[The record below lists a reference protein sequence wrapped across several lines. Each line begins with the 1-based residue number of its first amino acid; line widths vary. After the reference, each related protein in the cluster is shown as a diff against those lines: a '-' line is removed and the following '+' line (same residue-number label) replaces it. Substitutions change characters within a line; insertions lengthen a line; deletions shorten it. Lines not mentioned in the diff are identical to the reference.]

1 LIHASCDKYE
11 RKEIHMKALL
21 FSISLLAMS
30 FSSLAEDITENQLQR
45 YIKALPAVVN
55 WSQNQPELNTVDLSG
70 MLGSADSSSV
80 MNALGHIKE
89 HELYTEFEALTKQY
103 GFTPEQ
109 LVTVGSEVSMAYLE
123 NLKAG
128 MSEEN
133 KQRVNQAMSGL
144 QSLTASSSDAGTRSM
159 VGALEGVKASTE
171 TVDVS
176 ESNVNLVK
184 QYMPQLKELFAM
196 LQ

>member
-70 MLGSADSSSV
+70 MLGNADSSSV

-89 HELYTEFEALTKQY
+89 HDLYTEFEALTKQY

-159 VGALEGVKASTE
+159 VGALEGVKASTA

>member
-159 VGALEGVKASTE
+159 VGALEGVKASTA

>member
-1 LIHASCDKYE
+1 MIHASCDKYE

-159 VGALEGVKASTE
+159 VGALEGVKASTA

>member
-1 LIHASCDKYE
+1 MIHASCDKYE

-128 MSEEN
+128 MSKEN

-159 VGALEGVKASTE
+159 VGALEGVKASTA

>member
-1 LIHASCDKYE
+1 MIHASCDKYE

-70 MLGSADSSSV
+70 MLGNADSSSV

-159 VGALEGVKASTE
+159 VGALEGVKASTA
-171 TVDVS
+171 TADVS

>member
-1 LIHASCDKYE
+1 MIHASCDKYE

-70 MLGSADSSSV
+70 MLGNADSSSV

-159 VGALEGVKASTE
+159 VGALEGVKASTA

>member
-1 LIHASCDKYE
+1 MIHASCDKYE

-70 MLGSADSSSV
+70 MLGNADSSSV

-109 LVTVGSEVSMAYLE
+109 LVTAGSEVSMAYLE

-159 VGALEGVKASTE
+159 VGALEGVKASTA

>member
-1 LIHASCDKYE
+1 MIHASCDKYE

-70 MLGSADSSSV
+70 MLGNADSSSV
-80 MNALGHIKE
+80 LNALGHIKE

>member
-1 LIHASCDKYE
+1 MIHASCDKYE

>member
-1 LIHASCDKYE
+1 
-11 RKEIHMKALL
+11 MKALL

-30 FSSLAEDITENQLQR
+30 FSSLAEDISENQLQR

-70 MLGSADSSSV
+70 MLGNADSSSV

-159 VGALEGVKASTE
+159 VGALEGVKASTA
-171 TVDVS
+171 TADVS

>member
-1 LIHASCDKYE
+1 
-11 RKEIHMKALL
+11 MKALL
-21 FSISLLAMS
+21 ISMSLLAMS
-30 FSSLAEDITENQLQR
+30 FSSFAEDISENQLQR

-55 WSQNQPELNTVDLSG
+55 WSQSQSELDTVNLGG
-70 MLGSADSSSV
+70 MLGSSDGVDSSSV
-80 MNALGHIKE
+80 MDALGHIKE

-133 KQRVNQAMSGL
+133 KQRVNQAMS

-159 VGALEGVKASTE
+159 AGALEGVKASTA
-171 TVDVS
+171 TANVS

>member
-1 LIHASCDKYE
+1 
-11 RKEIHMKALL
+11 
-21 FSISLLAMS
+21 MS
-30 FSSLAEDITENQLQR
+30 FSSLAEDISENQLQR

-70 MLGSADSSSV
+70 MLGNADSSSV

-128 MSEEN
+128 IS
-133 KQRVNQAMSGL
+133 KYRYGYTKITVPQRW
-144 QSLTASSSDAGTRSM
+144 
-159 VGALEGVKASTE
+159 
-171 TVDVS
+171 
-176 ESNVNLVK
+176 
-184 QYMPQLKELFAM
+184 
-196 LQ
+196 

>member
-70 MLGSADSSSV
+70 MLGNADSSSV

-159 VGALEGVKASTE
+159 VGALEGVKASTA

>member
-1 LIHASCDKYE
+1 MIHASCDKYE

-30 FSSLAEDITENQLQR
+30 FSSLAEDISENQLQR

-70 MLGSADSSSV
+70 MLGNADSSSV

-159 VGALEGVKASTE
+159 VGALEGVKASTA
-171 TVDVS
+171 TADVS

>member
-1 LIHASCDKYE
+1 
-11 RKEIHMKALL
+11 MKALL
-21 FSISLLAMS
+21 ISMSLLAMS
-30 FSSLAEDITENQLQR
+30 FSSFAEDISENQLQR

-55 WSQNQPELNTVDLSG
+55 WSQSQSELDTVNLGG
-70 MLGSADSSSV
+70 MLGSSDGVDSSSV
-80 MNALGHIKE
+80 MDALGHIKE

-133 KQRVNQAMSGL
+133 KQRVNQAMSSGL

-159 VGALEGVKASTE
+159 AGALEGVKASTA
-171 TVDVS
+171 TANVS

>member
-1 LIHASCDKYE
+1 
-11 RKEIHMKALL
+11 MKALL
-21 FSISLLAMS
+21 ISISLLAMS
-30 FSSLAEDITENQLQR
+30 FSSFAEDLTENQLQR

-55 WSQNQPELNTVDLSG
+55 WSQNQPELDSLNLGS
-70 MLGSADSSSV
+70 MLGSSDGVDSSSV
-80 MNALGHIKE
+80 MDALGHIKE
-89 HELYTEFEALTKQY
+89 HELYTEFAALTKQY

-159 VGALEGVKASTE
+159 AGALEGVKASTA
-171 TVDVS
+171 TADVS

>member
-1 LIHASCDKYE
+1 
-11 RKEIHMKALL
+11 
-21 FSISLLAMS
+21 
-30 FSSLAEDITENQLQR
+30 
-45 YIKALPAVVN
+45 
-55 WSQNQPELNTVDLSG
+55 
-70 MLGSADSSSV
+70 
-80 MNALGHIKE
+80 
-89 HELYTEFEALTKQY
+89 
-103 GFTPEQ
+103 
-109 LVTVGSEVSMAYLE
+109 MAYLE

-159 VGALEGVKASTE
+159 VGALEGVKASTA
-171 TVDVS
+171 TADVS

>member
-30 FSSLAEDITENQLQR
+30 FSSLAEDISENQLQR

-70 MLGSADSSSV
+70 MLGNADSSSV

-159 VGALEGVKASTE
+159 VGALEGVKASTA
-171 TVDVS
+171 TADVS

>member
-1 LIHASCDKYE
+1 
-11 RKEIHMKALL
+11 MKALL
-21 FSISLLAMS
+21 ISMSLLAMS
-30 FSSLAEDITENQLQR
+30 FSSFAEDISENQLQR

-55 WSQNQPELNTVDLSG
+55 WSQSQSELDTVNLGG
-70 MLGSADSSSV
+70 MLGSSDGVDSPSV
-80 MNALGHIKE
+80 MDALGHIKE

-159 VGALEGVKASTE
+159 AGALEGVKASTA
-171 TVDVS
+171 TADVS

>member
-1 LIHASCDKYE
+1 MIHASCDKYE

-70 MLGSADSSSV
+70 MLGNADSSSV

-89 HELYTEFEALTKQY
+89 HDLYTEFEALTKQY

-159 VGALEGVKASTE
+159 VGALEGVKASTA

>member
-1 LIHASCDKYE
+1 MIHASCDKYE

-159 VGALEGVKASTE
+159 VGALEGVKASTA
-171 TVDVS
+171 TADVS